1 MGIKEEIRL
10 IAERMLE
17 LRTEAEV
24 EYHPYRKE
32 SFISFNDIL
41 SYMQIDL
48 MKLYPNAKDGDI
60 AYVKTILQSSA
71 DYDITIM
78 VRGNVKVIFNNAV
91 VYDYEKEPSEQ
102 YNILTHAN
110 CGDNELIFVCR
121 CTDGNFGADFV
132 PSVRHYPGM
141 WAKDYLLNIRVVC
154 PIKDFADEE
163 GVAVSKLYTSEENS
177 DVEYIYPKNAGNNN
191 EIMFDKIF
199 PDIKGNVGYAYT
211 ECINDTELKIN
222 ELSECRIFVNGIEN
236 AGNIHLKKG
245 DKVLVAAYRGEKW
258 GFSYSSEG
266 IGISFLKSN
275 RKEGDKWL
283 TVAGFDRSARV
294 EIQFE
299 KPYNIDNGKKIFWKI
314 ENENDYLRP
323 YINSCFYG
331 QWFYAV
337 MVGHYGLKKAGEI
350 LNETKY
356 TDYFINSMND
366 MARFY
371 MYIQYDYEKFGMPSF
386 MQRAVKPYDLDS
398 IGTMGM
404 NMCELYKTTHK
415 GDALVSALRLY
426 EAMRSN
432 IQTFD
437 DGTFNRRITMWADD
451 TFMSCPFLVRLAN
464 ILGDREISDF
474 AANQLMGF
482 KKYLYMSDKN
492 IFSHIYFVNE
502 KTPNRIPWG
511 RGNGWVFVTLSDALE
526 LLPEETV
533 NRSELL
539 ELFQS
544 FAEGIKRLQGKNG
557 LWHQVL
563 DRSDSYEETSC
574 TAMFIIGMCK
584 GIRNGWLD
592 KTYVETI
599 KKAHDGIMKYAV
611 DKKGNV
617 SGVCKGS
624 GCSMDAEYYMQ
635 LGAVDNDD
643 HGTGIILWALNE
655 MERLNMKTS

>member
-17 LRTEAEV
+17 LRTKAEV

-32 SFISFNDIL
+32 SFISFGDIL

-48 MKLYPNAKDGDI
+48 MMLYPNAKDGDY

-71 DYDITIM
+71 DYDITIR
-78 VRGNVKVIFNNAV
+78 VRGNVKVIFNNTV
-91 VYDYEKEPSEQ
+91 VYDYVKEPSEQ
-102 YNILTHAN
+102 YDILTHAN

-121 CTDGNFGADFV
+121 CTDGKFGVDFV

-141 WAKDYLLNIRVVC
+141 WAKDYLLNIKTVC
-154 PIKDFADEE
+154 PMEDFADEE
-163 GVAVSKLYTSEENS
+163 GVAVSRLYALEEAF
-177 DVEYIYPKNAGNNN
+177 DGEYVYPENELNNN
-191 EIMFDKIF
+191 EIIFDNIF
-199 PDIKGNVGYAYT
+199 PDVKGNIGYAYT
-211 ECINDTELKIN
+211 ECIRDTELSIN
-222 ELSECRIFVNGIEN
+222 EFSECRMFVNGIEY
-236 AGNIHLKKG
+236 AEKVCLHKG
-245 DKVLVAAYRGEKW
+245 DRVLIAAQKNKKW
-258 GFSYSSEG
+258 GFSYNGEG
-266 IGISFLKSN
+266 IGVPFLKSN
-275 RKEGDKWL
+275 RKRGDKWL
-283 TVAGFDRSARV
+283 TIAGFDKAELFDV
-294 EIQFE
+294 QFE
-299 KPYNIDNGKKIFWKI
+299 KPYNTIDGKRIFWKL

-323 YINSCFYG
+323 YVNSCFYG

-350 LNETKY
+350 LNEKKY

-386 MQRAVKPYDLDS
+386 MQRAVKPFDLDS
-398 IGTMGM
+398 IGSMGM
-404 NMCELYKTTHK
+404 NMCELYKTNHN

-426 EAMRSN
+426 EAMRKN
-432 IQTFD
+432 IPTFD
-437 DGTFNRRITMWADD
+437 DGTFNRRETMWADD

-464 ILGDREISDF
+464 ILGDKEVSDF
-474 AANQLMGF
+474 AAKQLMGF
-482 KKYLYMSDKN
+482 RNYLYMGDKN

-502 KTPNRIPWG
+502 KTANRIPWG

-526 LLPEETV
+526 LLSEETAHK
-533 NRSELL
+533 SELL
-539 ELFQS
+539 ELFKL
-544 FAEGIKRLQGKNG
+544 FADGIRHLQGKNG

-584 GIRNGWLD
+584 GVRNGWLD
-592 KTYVETI
+592 ESYIEII
-599 KKAHDGIMKYAV
+599 KKAHNGIMKYAV
-611 DKKGNV
+611 DKDGNV

-624 GCSMDAEYYMQ
+624 GCSMNSEYYMQ